1 MIFAIKIGLYVQ
13 DNKHDVEV
21 LRQGLS
27 DKEKETA
34 DMIHSFFAVA
44 VQQSCKDRRRWVGM
58 LMTLVLEM
66 CDCNDR
72 SEGFDSDIFHWS
84 FGWSHGTEWCFPF
97 SFLKHSREESL

>member
-1 MIFAIKIGLYVQ
+1 VIFAIKIGLYVQ

-44 VQQSCKDRRRWVGM
+44 VQQFCKDRRR
-58 LMTLVLEM
+58 
-66 CDCNDR
+66 
-72 SEGFDSDIFHWS
+72 
-84 FGWSHGTEWCFPF
+84 
-97 SFLKHSREESL
+97 